1 MTDDV
6 VHIEPVKSGLL
17 LDYGRPT
24 VPMHLVGYSG
34 TEPVYKTTNTPATGN
49 YSLLILIMLV
59 ITL

>member
-24 VPMHLVGYSG
+24 VPMYLVGYIG
-34 TEPVYKTTNTPATGN
+34 NEPVYKTTNTPATGN
-49 YSLLILIMLV
+49 YSLLIMLV